1 MGWGGDVYNV
11 NVHVKYLRYRC
22 YVVTWGGVVTAKK
35 PFGRHSGV
43 GLNVGFTEKNF
54 ASKFEY
60 SNALSRFSSFALA
73 ALCMDVVLET
83 QNLQ

>member
-1 MGWGGDVYNV
+1 MGNHTVVKFILYMFVTWGGVGGDV

-35 PFGRHSGV
+35 LFGRHSGV
-43 GLNVGFTEKNF
+43 GPNVGFTEKNF

-60 SNALSRFSSFALA
+60 SNALSRFTS
-73 ALCMDVVLET
+73 
-83 QNLQ
+83 

>member
-1 MGWGGDVYNV
+1 MHIDATLYHGVGWGGDV

-43 GLNVGFTEKNF
+43 GPNVGFT
-54 ASKFEY
+54 
-60 SNALSRFSSFALA
+60 
-73 ALCMDVVLET
+73 
-83 QNLQ
+83 